1 MRHWYLPRWPIR
13 SLPKSGQNRRVLN
26 PLEGL
31 TEEEIAGGLDYIG
44 VMRQNLEALKPALN
58 E

>member
-1 MRHWYLPRWPIR
+1 
-13 SLPKSGQNRRVLN
+13 VLN

-31 TEEEIAGGLDYIG
+31 TDEQLKNGDDYFS
-44 VMRQNLEALKPALN
+44 VMEKNLTVLKEAL

>member
-1 MRHWYLPRWPIR
+1 MAQAVANEI
-13 SLPKSGQNRRVLN
+13 GAQTDVLN

-31 TEEEIAGGLDYIG
+31 TEEDRQNNLDYIG
-44 VMRQNLEALKPALN
+44 VMEKNLEALKRALN